1 MSVPSSVAVS
11 ARCRHFF
18 QRALRDGVINPDVTS
33 CVIVKMHAPS
43 GARNHNPA
51 RVGHRFVGRV
61 QQRDRCAF
69 GAFRW
74 RVVGVMFVTSALLAR
89 AAKRVGFLK
98 LTTKRARKGY
108 YKGKGAIGTGRFTKA
123 GNYVVEAH
131 KAPNFIVPNVDL
143 ASFPLKPYVA
153 STVPKR
159 PELVGKAPPG
169 AAYSTLRAAR

>member
-1 MSVPSSVAVS
+1 VS
-11 ARCRHFF
+11 D
-18 QRALRDGVINPDVTS
+18 RDAS
-33 CVIVKMHAPS
+33 S
-43 GARNHNPA
+43 GALSHNPT
-51 RVGHRFVGRV
+51 RVGHRFPRRV
-61 QQRDRCAF
+61 RRLARWVS
-69 GAFRW
+69 GKSRW

-108 YKGKGAIGTGRFTKA
+108 YKGKGAISTGRFTKA

-131 KAPNFIVPNVDL
+131 KAPNFIVPDVDL

-169 AAYSTLRAAR
+169 AAYSTLRHVR

>member
-1 MSVPSSVAVS
+1 MSD
-11 ARCRHFF
+11 
-18 QRALRDGVINPDVTS
+18 RDAS
-33 CVIVKMHAPS
+33 S
-43 GARNHNPA
+43 GALSHNPA
-51 RVGHRFVGRV
+51 RFGHRFPRRV
-61 QQRDRCAF
+61 RRRAWCAS
-69 GAFRW
+69 GESRW

-108 YKGKGAIGTGRFTKA
+108 YKGKGAISTGRFTKA

-131 KAPNFIVPNVDL
+131 KAPNFIVPDVDL

-169 AAYSTLRAAR
+169 AAYSTLRHVR

>member
-1 MSVPSSVAVS
+1 
-11 ARCRHFF
+11 
-18 QRALRDGVINPDVTS
+18 
-33 CVIVKMHAPS
+33 
-43 GARNHNPA
+43 
-51 RVGHRFVGRV
+51 
-61 QQRDRCAF
+61 
-69 GAFRW
+69 
-74 RVVGVMFVTSALLAR
+74 MFVTSALLAR

-131 KAPNFIVPNVDL
+131 KSPNFIVPNVDL

-169 AAYSTLRAAR
+169 AAYSTLRAARY

>member
-1 MSVPSSVAVS
+1 
-11 ARCRHFF
+11 
-18 QRALRDGVINPDVTS
+18 
-33 CVIVKMHAPS
+33 
-43 GARNHNPA
+43 
-51 RVGHRFVGRV
+51 
-61 QQRDRCAF
+61 
-69 GAFRW
+69 
-74 RVVGVMFVTSALLAR
+74 MFVTSALLAR

-169 AAYSTLRAAR
+169 AAYSTLGAARRTR

>member
-1 MSVPSSVAVS
+1 MDIDSSDAFSSVI
-11 ARCRHFF
+11 
-18 QRALRDGVINPDVTS
+18 GVRSVRSGGASLAS
-33 CVIVKMHAPS
+33 CSSP
-43 GARNHNPA
+43 R
-51 RVGHRFVGRV
+51 
-61 QQRDRCAF
+61 
-69 GAFRW
+69 
-74 RVVGVMFVTSALLAR
+74 LLAR